1 MIQNFSSH
9 LLQRAVDEVSCLP
22 GIGRKTALR
31 LVLHLLRQDERVTS
45 TLTEALSLLRNEV
58 KYCRMCHNISDTD
71 ICEIC
76 ANPKRDASMLCVV
89 ENIQDVMAIESTNL
103 YRGLYHVLGGVI
115 SPMDGIGPSNL
126 HIQSLVERVKAG
138 GIREVI
144 LALSPTMEGD
154 TTNYFIY
161 KRMRQLAETSTS
173 NDNGREDTPFSL
185 PRITVIARGVAQN
198 DELQHTDEATLGRAL
213 AGRTPF
219 SV

>member
-1 MIQNFSSH
+1 MITNFSSH
-9 LLQRAVDEVSCLP
+9 LLQRAVDEVSHLP

-31 LVLHLLRQDERVTS
+31 LVLHLLRQDVRVTS
-45 TLTEALSLLRNEV
+45 TLTEALSLLRSEV
-58 KYCRMCHNISDTD
+58 KYCKMCHNISDTD

-76 ANPKRDASMLCVV
+76 ANPKRDASQLCVV

-126 HIQSLVERVKAG
+126 HIQSLVERVAAG
-138 GIREVI
+138 GVREII

-161 KRMRQLAETSTS
+161 RRLKQYAQNNEESA
-173 NDNGREDTPFSL
+173 L
-185 PRITVIARGVAQN
+185 PQITVIARGVAQN

-219 SV
+219 AV

>member
-45 TLTEALSLLRNEV
+45 TLTEALSVLRTEV

-126 HIQSLVERVKAG
+126 HIQSLVERVKSG
-138 GIREVI
+138 GVREVI

-161 KRMRQLAETSTS
+161 KRMKRLAESDPLT
-173 NDNGREDTPFSL
+173 DGGHDDAPFCL

>member
-1 MIQNFSSH
+1 MTQNFSSH

-31 LVLHLLRQDERVTS
+31 LVLHLLRQDARVTS
-45 TLTEALSLLRNEV
+45 TLTEALSVLRNEV

-76 ANPKRDASMLCVV
+76 ANPKRDASTLCVV
-89 ENIQDVMAIESTNL
+89 ENIQDVMAIESTGL

-126 HIQSLVERVKAG
+126 HIQSLVERVAAG
-138 GIREVI
+138 GIREII

-161 KRMRQLAETSTS
+161 RRLSQLTQS
-173 NDNGREDTPFSL
+173 NSSGNGDSDEVIVSL

>member
-1 MIQNFSSH
+1 MTQNFSSH

-31 LVLHLLRQDERVTS
+31 LVLHLLRQDARVTS
-45 TLTEALSLLRNEV
+45 TLTEALSVLRNEV

-76 ANPKRDASMLCVV
+76 ANPKRDASTLCVV
-89 ENIQDVMAIESTNL
+89 ENIQDVMAIESTGL

-126 HIQSLVERVKAG
+126 HIQSLVERVAAG
-138 GIREVI
+138 GIREII

-161 KRMRQLAETSTS
+161 RRLSQLTQS
-173 NDNGREDTPFSL
+173 NSSGNGNSDDVTISL

>member
-154 TTNYFIY
+154 ATNYFIY
-161 KRMRQLAETSTS
+161 KRMKQLTETSASTDGS
-173 NDNGREDTPFSL
+173 REDTPFSL

>member
-1 MIQNFSSH
+1 MTQNFSSH

-31 LVLHLLRQDERVTS
+31 LVLHLLRQDARVTS
-45 TLTEALSLLRNEV
+45 TLTEALSVLRNEV

-76 ANPKRDASMLCVV
+76 ANPKRDASTLCVV
-89 ENIQDVMAIESTNL
+89 ENIQDVMAIESTGL

-126 HIQSLVERVKAG
+126 HIQSLVERVAAG

-144 LALSPTMEGD
+144 LALSPTIEGD

-161 KRMRQLAETSTS
+161 RRLSQLTQS
-173 NDNGREDTPFSL
+173 NSSGNGDSDDVTISL

>member
-1 MIQNFSSH
+1 MITNFSSH
-9 LLQRAVDEVSCLP
+9 LLQRAVDEVSHLP

-31 LVLHLLRQDERVTS
+31 LVLHLLRQDVRVTS
-45 TLTEALSLLRNEV
+45 TLTEALSLLRSEV
-58 KYCRMCHNISDTD
+58 KYCKMCHNISDTD

-76 ANPKRDASMLCVV
+76 ANPKRDASQLCVV

-126 HIQSLVERVKAG
+126 HIQSLVERVAAG
-138 GIREVI
+138 GVREII

-161 KRMRQLAETSTS
+161 RRLKQYAQNNEEST
-173 NDNGREDTPFSL
+173 L

-219 SV
+219 AV

>member
-1 MIQNFSSH
+1 MTQNFSSH

-31 LVLHLLRQDERVTS
+31 LVLHLLRQDARVTS
-45 TLTEALSLLRNEV
+45 TLTEALSVLRNEV

-76 ANPKRDASMLCVV
+76 ANPKRDASTLCVV
-89 ENIQDVMAIESTNL
+89 ENIQDVMAIESTGL

-126 HIQSLVERVKAG
+126 HIQSLVERVAAG
-138 GIREVI
+138 GVREVI

-161 KRMRQLAETSTS
+161 RRLSQLIQS
-173 NDNGREDTPFSL
+173 NGSGNGDSDEVSVSL

>member
-1 MIQNFSSH
+1 MTQNFSSH

-31 LVLHLLRQDERVTS
+31 LVLHLLRQDARVTS
-45 TLTEALSLLRNEV
+45 TLTEALSVLRNEV

-76 ANPKRDASMLCVV
+76 ANPKRDASTLCVV
-89 ENIQDVMAIESTNL
+89 ENIQDVMAIESTGL

-126 HIQSLVERVKAG
+126 HIQSLVERVAAG
-138 GIREVI
+138 GIREII

-161 KRMRQLAETSTS
+161 RRLSQLTQS
-173 NDNGREDTPFSL
+173 NSSGNGDSDEVSVSL

>member
-1 MIQNFSSH
+1 MTQNFSSH

-31 LVLHLLRQDERVTS
+31 LVLHLLRQDARVTS
-45 TLTEALSLLRNEV
+45 TLTEALSVLRNEV

-76 ANPKRDASMLCVV
+76 ANPKRDASTLCVV
-89 ENIQDVMAIESTNL
+89 ENIQDVMAIESTGL

-126 HIQSLVERVKAG
+126 HIQSLVERVAVG

-161 KRMRQLAETSTS
+161 RRLSQLTQS
-173 NDNGREDTPFSL
+173 NSSGNGDSDDVTISL

-213 AGRTPF
+213 AGRIPF

>member
-1 MIQNFSSH
+1 MTTNFSSH

-31 LVLHLLRQDERVTS
+31 LVLHLLRQDARVTS
-45 TLTEALSLLRNEV
+45 TLTEALSVLRNEV

-71 ICEIC
+71 VCEIC
-76 ANPKRDASMLCVV
+76 ANPRRDASTLCVV

-103 YRGLYHVLGGVI
+103 YKGLYHVLGGVF
-115 SPMDGIGPSNL
+115 SPMDVIGPSNL
-126 HIQSLVERVKAG
+126 HIQSLVERVSEG

-144 LALSPTMEGD
+144 FALSPTMEGD
-154 TTNYFIY
+154 TTNYFIF
-161 KRMRQLAETSTS
+161 KRLSQLVQSIGLTKAEGSEES
-173 NDNGREDTPFSL
+173 FSM
-185 PRITVIARGVAQN
+185 PKITVIARGVAQN

-213 AGRTPF
+213 AGRIPF

>member
-45 TLTEALSLLRNEV
+45 TLTEALSVLRNEV

-161 KRMRQLAETSTS
+161 KRMKQLAESDTSCDGTH
-173 NDNGREDTPFSL
+173 DEAPFFL

>member
-1 MIQNFSSH
+1 MTQNFSSH

-31 LVLHLLRQDERVTS
+31 LVLHLLRQDARVTS
-45 TLTEALSLLRNEV
+45 TLTEALSVLRNEV

-76 ANPKRDASMLCVV
+76 ANPKRDASTLCVV
-89 ENIQDVMAIESTNL
+89 ENIQDVMAIESTGL

-126 HIQSLVERVKAG
+126 HIQSLVERVEAG
-138 GIREVI
+138 GIREII

-161 KRMRQLAETSTS
+161 RRLSQLTQS
-173 NDNGREDTPFSL
+173 NSSGNGNSDEVIVSL

>member
-1 MIQNFSSH
+1 MTQNFSSH

-31 LVLHLLRQDERVTS
+31 LVLHLLRQDARVTS
-45 TLTEALSLLRNEV
+45 TLTEALSVLRNEV

-76 ANPKRDASMLCVV
+76 ANPKRDASTLCVV
-89 ENIQDVMAIESTNL
+89 ENIQDVMAIESTGL

-126 HIQSLVERVKAG
+126 HIQSLVERVAAG

-161 KRMRQLAETSTS
+161 RRLSQLTQS
-173 NDNGREDTPFSL
+173 NSSGNGDSDDVTISL

>member
-45 TLTEALSLLRNEV
+45 TLTEALSLLRSEV

-161 KRMRQLAETSTS
+161 KRMKQLTEIYAST
-173 NDNGREDTPFSL
+173 DCGHEETPFSL

>member
-1 MIQNFSSH
+1 MTQNFSSH

-31 LVLHLLRQDERVTS
+31 LVLHLLRQDARVTS
-45 TLTEALSLLRNEV
+45 TLTEALSVLRNEV

-76 ANPKRDASMLCVV
+76 ANPKRDASTLCVV
-89 ENIQDVMAIESTNL
+89 ENIQDVMAIESTGL

-126 HIQSLVERVKAG
+126 HIQSLVERVAEG

-161 KRMRQLAETSTS
+161 RRLSQLTQS
-173 NDNGREDTPFSL
+173 NSSGNGNSDEMIVSL

>member
-1 MIQNFSSH
+1 MTQNFSSH

-31 LVLHLLRQDERVTS
+31 LVLHLLRQDARVTS
-45 TLTEALSLLRNEV
+45 TLTEALSVLRNEV

-76 ANPKRDASMLCVV
+76 ANPKRDASTLCVV
-89 ENIQDVMAIESTNL
+89 ENIQDVMAIESTGL

-126 HIQSLVERVKAG
+126 HIQSLVERVAAG
-138 GIREVI
+138 GIREII

-161 KRMRQLAETSTS
+161 RRLSQLTQS
-173 NDNGREDTPFSL
+173 NSSGNGDSDDVTISL

>member
-1 MIQNFSSH
+1 MTQNFSSH

-31 LVLHLLRQDERVTS
+31 LVLHLLRQDARVTS
-45 TLTEALSLLRNEV
+45 TLTEALSVLRNEV

-76 ANPKRDASMLCVV
+76 ANPKRDASTLCVV

-126 HIQSLVERVKAG
+126 HIQSLVERVMVG
-138 GIREVI
+138 GVSEII

-161 KRMRQLAETSTS
+161 RRLSQLSQTTTLKE
-173 NDNGREDTPFSL
+173 GGCEEEQFSL
-185 PRITVIARGVAQN
+185 PRITIIARGVAQN

-213 AGRTPF
+213 AGRIPF
-219 SV
+219 NV